1 MNSTFQYKGKLI
13 HVEVNS
19 GPQSGWLLDV
29 MIEYP
34 PPGVRGYIYEE
45 LQGTMFLTEEDILNY
60 AQDEVEEKLDRA
72 DFAFGDR

>member
-13 HVEVNS
+13 RVEVNS
-19 GPQSGWLLDV
+19 GSQSRWLLDV

-34 PPGVRGYIYEE
+34 PPGVPGNIYEE
-45 LQGTMFLTEEDILNY
+45 LQGTMFTEEDILNY

-72 DFAFGDR
+72 EFAFGDR

>member
-1 MNSTFQYKGKLI
+1 MNSTFQYKGKRI
-13 HVEVNS
+13 RVEVNS
-19 GPQSGWLLDV
+19 GPQSGWLLV

-34 PPGVRGYIYEE
+34 PPGVPGNIYEE
-45 LQGTMFLTEEDILNY
+45 FQGTMFVTEEDVLNY

>member
-1 MNSTFQYKGKLI
+1 MNSTFQYKGKRI
-13 HVEVNS
+13 RVEVNS
-19 GPQSGWLLDV
+19 GPQSRWLLDV

-34 PPGVRGYIYEE
+34 PPGVPGNIYEE
-45 LQGTMFLTEEDILNY
+45 FQGTMFLTEEDVLNY